1 MWMDAVDLRDFYASD
16 QGRVARIM
24 IRRRIRE
31 VWPDVKGQTVMGVG
45 YATPYLGVFRGE
57 AERIVA
63 IMPAA
68 QGVLHWPAEGGGL
81 TTLTEEADLPFPD
94 LSVDRLLLVHTL
106 ECTEQV
112 RPLLREA
119 WRVLAGGGRLMVV
132 VPNRRGLWARFERTP
147 FGHGLPYS
155 PGQLSRLLRE
165 TLFTPLLS
173 RTALFVPPLTNRFLL
188 SSAGAFEN
196 IGQRWFS
203 TFAGV
208 ILMEAAKQIYAASPQ
223 AMVRQRRAWVTVRP
237 TVSGPSASHRADH
250 ARSEPL

>member
-1 MWMDAVDLRDFYASD
+1 MWMDAVDLRDFYATD

-31 VWPDVKGQTVMGVG
+31 IWPDVKGQTVVGMG

-57 AERIVA
+57 AERVIA
-63 IMPAA
+63 TMPAA
-68 QGVLHWPAEGGGL
+68 QGVLHWPRDEGGQ
-81 TTLTEEADLPFPD
+81 TTLTEETELPFPD
-94 LSVDRLLLVHTL
+94 LSVERLLLVHAL

-119 WRVLAGGGRLMVV
+119 WRVLAGSGRLMVV

-165 TLFTPLLS
+165 TLFTPLQAS
-173 RTALFVPPLTNRFLL
+173 AALFVPPVRRRFLL
-188 SSAGAFEN
+188 SSAGALEN
-196 IGQRWFS
+196 IGQRWFT

-208 ILMEAAKQIYAASPQ
+208 ILMEATKQIYAAAPRTQ
-223 AMVRQRRAWVTVRP
+223 ARTRRAWVTVRP
-237 TVSGPSASHRADH
+237 TASGPAPSRRARPLD
-250 ARSEPL
+250 AR

>member
-1 MWMDAVDLRDFYASD
+1 MWMDAVDLRDFYATD

-31 VWPDVKGQTVMGVG
+31 IWPDVKGQTVVGMG

-57 AERIVA
+57 AERVIA
-63 IMPAA
+63 TMPAA
-68 QGVLHWPAEGGGL
+68 QGVLHWPRDEGGL
-81 TTLTEEADLPFPD
+81 TTLTEETELPFPD
-94 LSVDRLLLVHTL
+94 LSVERLLLVHAL

-119 WRVLAGGGRLMVV
+119 WRVLAGSGRLMVV

-165 TLFTPLLS
+165 TLFTPLQA
-173 RTALFVPPLTNRFLL
+173 TAALFVPPVRRRFLL
-188 SSAGAFEN
+188 SSAGALEN
-196 IGQRWFS
+196 IGRRWFT

-208 ILMEAAKQIYAASPQ
+208 ILMEATKQIYAAAPRTQ
-223 AMVRQRRAWVTVRP
+223 ARTRRAWVTVRP
-237 TVSGPSASHRADH
+237 TTASGPTPSRRAPPSD
-250 ARSEPL
+250 AR